1 MAWVL
6 AGSGVMYAMA
16 MALASEMQRFPGGG
30 AAFAESLRAGIEAVR
45 PLRWPADRL
54 DTLGG
59 YLTYHNLTL
68 YTLSLCIYAG
78 VQGAR
83 AVRRA
88 EEEHSMEEILAA
100 GRPRPAIVRDLAI
113 GFFLSMVLVTLGLGT
128 GIALSMYAGGEPN
141 VSGSF
146 VTVAASGLGA
156 MMAYAAGVLVSQ
168 AVGSARVAA
177 GLTSLLLGVL
187 YVVTNVWQEVGVL
200 GLLRFISPFYYANL
214 SRALVPGEGADLRSM
229 FVMTAFAVALLGLAA
244 WAFQVR
250 DYGAGLVVRQARP
263 SPRTEA
269 RARVQRRMLHAVW
282 TESLLRGRVG
292 LLAWSLSAAAFAA
305 LMALLLPTVIDAWD
319 AIKSYMSYMGVVG
332 ADVVG
337 TPQEQYLALAGEMI
351 TPVVAAFTIAQASGW
366 TADLAQG
373 RVEMI
378 LSAPMTWS
386 RLVYERLLALAVGV
400 LCITTAGLSALV
412 VGTLAV
418 GEGSALSASG
428 LLRLGADCLLLGI
441 ALGAVGAVA
450 VAALRS
456 GAAVTAL
463 AVFVGASY
471 VLGLVAPLFGW
482 PEWVGRLSVFSAFGN
497 PYLEWPAAGGLA
509 VLFLMAVGGS
519 VLAAA
524 VAERTPKVA

>member
-1 MAWVL
+1 VWVL

-16 MALASEMQRFPGGG
+16 LALASEMQRFPGG
-30 AAFAESLRAGIEAVR
+30 AATFAQSLRAGIEAMR

-68 YTLSLCIYAG
+68 YTLSLCIYAA

-146 VTVAASGLGA
+146 VTVTASGLGA

-168 AVGSARVAA
+168 VVASARVAA

-187 YVVTNVWQEVGVL
+187 YVLTNVWQEVGAL
-200 GLLRFISPFYYANL
+200 GLLRFVSPFYYANL
-214 SRALVPGEGADLRSM
+214 SRALVPGEGADLASM
-229 FVMTAFAVALLGLAA
+229 LLMTASAVVLLGLAA

-250 DYGAGLVVRQARP
+250 DYGAALVGRQARP
-263 SPRTEA
+263 SPRTGA
-269 RARVQRRMLHAVW
+269 RARVQRRMLDAVW
-282 TESLLRGRVG
+282 TEALLRGRLG
-292 LLAWSLSAAAFAA
+292 LVAWSLSAAALAA
-305 LMALLLPTVIDAWD
+305 LMALLLPTVIEAWD
-319 AIKSYMSYMGVVG
+319 AIKSYMGVVG

-373 RVEMI
+373 RVELI

-386 RLVYERLLALAVGV
+386 RLIYERLLALAVGV

-412 VGTLAV
+412 AGTLAV
-418 GEGSALSASG
+418 GEGSALSLPG
-428 LLRLGADCLLLGI
+428 LLRLGADCLLLGV
-441 ALGAVGAVA
+441 ALGAVCAVA
-450 VAALRS
+450 VAALRT
-456 GAAVTAL
+456 GPAVTAL

-482 PEWVGRLSVFSAFGN
+482 PEWVGRLSVFTAFGN

-524 VAERTPKVA
+524 VAGRTPKVA